1 MAFYFQ
7 VGEKKCSFKQSSFV
21 SLNDNLTFKFLH
33 DRSKNVMIQSLHLY
47 FQNRIYIM
55 LLSETWITEYQANIP
70 WFLADPNLEEEQATR
85 VTLCKQGHKRWPEKD
100 KVRSQGDEGSI
111 LSERPLAPSMEA
123 KLKAA
128 CSVWIAFSSAFIYCA
143 RWKP

>member
-21 SLNDNLTFKFLH
+21 SLNDNLTFKFLYN
-33 DRSKNVMIQSLHLY
+33 RSKNVMIQSFHLY

-70 WFLADPNLEEEQATR
+70 WFLADPNLEEEQAPESLCVNKVTR
-85 VTLCKQGHKRWPEKD
+85 DDQKRT
-100 KVRSQGDEGSI
+100 RC
-111 LSERPLAPSMEA
+111 AA
-123 KLKAA
+123 KEMKE
-128 CSVWIAFSSAFIYCA
+128 VF
-143 RWKP
+143 

>member
-128 CSVWIAFSSAFIYCA
+128 CSVWIAFSSAFTYCA